1 MVEGR
6 RKEAGA
12 WGHLVAMG
20 SRRKQKEGVGSL
32 LLLRWGEIDG
42 LLVVLVTY
50 LPTFACVAVVP
61 DPTDADAQ
69 MANGTVGSKPV
80 LLGYRPK
87 QAFCC

>member
-1 MVEGR
+1 VAVGR

-32 LLLRWGEIDG
+32 LLLRLGEIDG
-42 LLVVLVTY
+42 LLVVLVIS
-50 LPTFACVAVVP
+50 LPAFGYVQIVP
-61 DPTDADAQ
+61 DPADADAQ
-69 MANGTVGSKPV
+69 MANGMVGNMPA
-80 LLGYRPK
+80 LLGYHSK